1 MRNKLR
7 ILYYYVFF
15 ETFITHFLYIC
26 CMDADVQKTLVD
38 IGDQLK
44 ALRKLKGYNQADVM
58 RITGVSRKTLSSL
71 ENGSNAKLDTF
82 VKLLR
87 LYDKLDVL
95 ENIHDTNQSFDFKT
109 WDKLISDS
117 AMRKE
122 LLKGNK
128 E

>member
-1 MRNKLR
+1 
-7 ILYYYVFF
+7 
-15 ETFITHFLYIC
+15 
-26 CMDADVQKTLVD
+26 MDADVQKTLVD